1 MADQAMA
8 PHEQLLV
15 QYHDLGE
22 TILGIQDAALRRA
35 LAPRAPE
42 RAAWRLSKV

>member
-8 PHEQLLV
+8 PMSSCSCNITISAR
-15 QYHDLGE
+15 

-35 LAPRAPE
+35 LAPAPAE